1 MSSSLALLGGEPVRR
16 EPFPPFPIIEEEEFD
31 AVLEVL
37 RSRQLSTFHSS
48 FLGGRKVRQ
57 FEDEFARATGAGYGV
72 ACNSGTAAL
81 HMTLAAIGLE
91 PGDEVIVPPYTF
103 TATASA
109 VLMAGGVPVFADVR
123 DTDFNIDPAE
133 VEKAITE
140 RTRAVI
146 PVHLFGAPAAMDEL
160 LELAGAHSLRVI
172 EDCAQAP
179 AAELDG
185 RKVGTMGDLATFSFQ
200 ETKNMMTGE
209 GGMVLTDDLDL
220 AERCRAVRNHG
231 EVLAWGERRDY
242 RSALL
247 GWNYRMTEIEA
258 ALGICQLARLG
269 GFNQARIENAAYL
282 TRQLDQARGLALPSP
297 RSEDVHV
304 FHIYAFRFLESEVG
318 ISRAGFLRALEAEV
332 IPASGGDPRPL
343 YENPVFERAGGRHL
357 PCPVSERLCA
367 AEAVWLAQVR
377 PPAGI
382 AEMDDIVSA
391 ILKVLDQRE
400 VLREWE
406 LRSDSDAQDD

>member
-1 MSSSLALLGGEPVRR
+1 MRSGLALFGGQPLRR
-16 EPFPPFPIIEEEEFD
+16 EPFPPFPVIGDEEIE
-31 AVLEVL
+31 AVLGVL
-37 RSRQLSTFHSS
+37 KSRQLSTFHSN

-57 FEDEFARATGAGYGV
+57 FEDEFAEVIGAGYGI

-81 HMTLAAIGLE
+81 HMSLAAIGLE

-123 DTDFNIDPAE
+123 ESDFNIDPEEA
-133 VEKAITE
+133 EKAITR
-140 RTRAVI
+140 RTKAII

-160 LELAGAHSLRVI
+160 LDLAGAHSLRII

-185 RKVGTMGDLATFSFQ
+185 RRVGTLGDLATFSFQ

-231 EVLAWGERRDY
+231 EILAWGERREY
-242 RSALL
+242 RSILL

-258 ALGICQLARLG
+258 ALGICQLARLN
-269 GFNQARIENAAYL
+269 GFNQVRMENAAYL
-282 TRQLDQARGLALPSP
+282 TQRLERAQGLSLPSP
-297 RSEDVHV
+297 SVGEVHV
-304 FHIYAFRFLESEVG
+304 FHIYAFRFLENEVG
-318 ISRAGFLRALEAEV
+318 ISRAIFLKALEAEGV
-332 IPASGGDPRPL
+332 PASGGYPRPL
-343 YENPVFERAGGRHL
+343 YENPVFRRAGGRNL
-357 PCPVSERLCA
+357 ACPVAERLCA
-367 AEAVWLAQVR
+367 TEAVWLQQVR

-382 AEMDDIVSA
+382 AEMEDIASA
-391 ILKVLDQRE
+391 ILKVLDHRDA
-400 VLREWE
+400 LHAWE
-406 LRSDSDAQDD
+406 EKSHPEGADD